1 MGSADVQGE
10 LWGGRAEDWAALTEP
25 VGVPF
30 YEAVFDR
37 LEVGPAT
44 RLFDAGC
51 GAGLALV
58 LAEKRG
64 ATVSGLDASRGL
76 LDVARRRLP
85 HADLRRGDLEALP
98 FEDGV
103 FDAVTSFN

>member
-25 VGVPF
+25 GQVPF

-37 LEVGPAT
+37 LRIGPGT

-51 GAGLALV
+51 GAGL
-58 LAEKRG
+58 R
-64 ATVSGLDASRGL
+64 
-76 LDVARRRLP
+76 
-85 HADLRRGDLEALP
+85 
-98 FEDGV
+98 
-103 FDAVTSFN
+103 